1 MHNLIP
7 KCRQKIWTEAGIEFV
22 TEKGMVMIISRVIYG
37 LKSSSA
43 AWRGEIAKNLVSLG
57 YKSSDVDAD
66 VCMKQD
72 FKPNG
77 DSYYKYMLCYLLHFT
92 LTSTTEYSTL
102 YSLV

>member
-7 KCRQKIWTEAGIEFV
+7 KCRQKLWTEAGTEFG
-22 TEKGMVMIISRVIYG
+22 TEKVMVMIISRVIYG

-43 AWRGEIAKNLVSLG
+43 AWRGEIAETLVSLG
-57 YKSSDVDAD
+57 YKSSEVDAD
-66 VCMKQD
+66 VCMNRD

-77 DSYYKYMLCYLLHFT
+77 DPYYKYMLCYLLHFT
-92 LTSTTEYSTL
+92 LKSTTEYATL